1 MQQGVM
7 ARVAGLAR
15 RDGGNVGI
23 IFSLSLTVLLLGAGA
38 GVDFGRWINA
48 RTATQSALD
57 NAVLAGARALQLNP
71 ADVAAA
77 LGVAR
82 SYYQTNVEKRI
93 SVLSDNVAFS
103 STDSDTAVVATGNV
117 TIKTL
122 LLGLANVQSLPL
134 FSNAESQIAKA
145 TTAVGGNYG
154 GNIEVALM
162 LDVTG
167 SMCDDRVGPCS
178 NGAKIDALKTAAN
191 DLVNIVVAGD
201 QSKYLSRVA
210 LVPFSTR
217 VRVGPDGAGQTMMKT
232 LTNLDA
238 TWGGWYNMCTDWVS
252 STNGGSETAGNGV
265 CNAYSVQQVAG
276 WQVMPCVT
284 DRFYDATW
292 SFDATDDAPGAGK
305 WLNGHG
311 GDRMTLAT
319 DSSNTAAASKVGLTS
334 TDAADHWNFNSG
346 GVCEDIDPADEVMPL
361 TSNKAALQARIN
373 GLRAY
378 GSTGGA
384 LGTAWT
390 WYALSPTWSGVWNTG
405 LSASGNTPAPY
416 GDLATVQANG
426 QRKLRKVAVLMTD
439 GGYNTYRGWKDESQQ
454 QVSDYATQ
462 LCTNMKA
469 KGIEVFTVGF
479 ALDQL
484 TAGEQIIARATLKS
498 CGSDVSH
505 FYETMTAVQLQQ
517 AFRDIA
523 VKLSAL
529 YLSK

>member
-1 MQQGVM
+1 MQHGMM
-7 ARVAGLAR
+7 ARIWALTR
-15 RDGGNVGI
+15 SDGGNVGLV
-23 IFSLSLTVLLLGAGA
+23 FSLSLTVLLMGAGA

-71 ADVAAA
+71 ADAAAA
-77 LGVAR
+77 LAVAR
-82 SYYQTNVEKRI
+82 SYYQTNVSGRI
-93 SVLSDNVAFS
+93 AVMSDNVTFS
-103 STDSDTAVVATGNV
+103 ATDSDTAIVATGNV
-117 TIKTL
+117 TIKTM
-122 LLGLANVQSLPL
+122 LLGLANVPSLPL
-134 FSNAESQIAKA
+134 FTNAQSQIAKA
-145 TTAVGGNYG
+145 TTATGGSYG

-191 DLVNIVVAGD
+191 DLVNIVVAND

-217 VRVGPDGAGQTMMKT
+217 VRAGPDGAGQVMMKK
-232 LTNLDA
+232 LTNLDP
-238 TWGGWYNMCTDWVS
+238 TWSGWYSVCTDWVD
-252 STNGGSETAGNGV
+252 STIGGSEAAGNGV
-265 CNAYSVQQVAG
+265 CNAYSTQQVAG
-276 WQVMPCVT
+276 WPVMPCVT
-284 DRFYDATW
+284 DRFYDAGNVY
-292 SFDATDDAPGAGK
+292 DATDDAPGSGK

-311 GDRMTLAT
+311 GDRMSLAV
-319 DSSNTAAASKVGLTS
+319 DSSNTAPASKIGLS
-334 TDAADHWNFNSG
+334 SADPADHWNYNSNG
-346 GVCEDIDPADEVMPL
+346 TCEDIDPADEILPL
-361 TSNKAALQARIN
+361 TSNKTALQARIN

-390 WYALSPTWSGVWNTG
+390 WYTLSPTWSSVWSTGV
-405 LSASGNTPAPY
+405 SASGNTPAPY
-416 GDLATVQANG
+416 GDLTTTQANG
-426 QRKLRKVAVLMTD
+426 QPKLRKVAVLMTD
-439 GGYNTYRGWKDESQQ
+439 GGYNTYRGWKGESQQ

-484 TAGEQIIARATLKS
+484 STAEQSIARSTLQA

-523 VKLSAL
+523 VKLSSL